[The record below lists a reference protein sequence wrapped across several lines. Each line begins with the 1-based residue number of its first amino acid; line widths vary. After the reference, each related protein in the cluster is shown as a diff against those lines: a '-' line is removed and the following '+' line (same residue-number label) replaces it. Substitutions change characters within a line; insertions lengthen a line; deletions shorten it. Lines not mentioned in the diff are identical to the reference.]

1 MILKVKNKET
11 LIIDEFRFKCSI
23 GKNGFKK
30 KKYEGD
36 GSTPTGLFGIGKLY
50 WRKDRVR
57 KPETKISC
65 KVIKKDMIWCDDPN
79 NNYYNK
85 ETKIKNV
92 KGEKLFRK
100 DYRYNYFLVIQY
112 NTKKIIKNKG
122 SAIFLH
128 LTKNYKKTQGCIAV
142 SEKDFLIIAK
152 LISRNSKIK
161 IN

>member
-1 MILKVKNKET
+1 
-11 LIIDEFRFKCSI
+11 
-23 GKNGFKK
+23 
-30 KKYEGD
+30 
-36 GSTPTGLFGIGKLY
+36 
-50 WRKDRVR
+50 
-57 KPETKISC
+57 
-65 KVIKKDMIWCDDPN
+65 MIWCDDPN

-100 DYRYNYFLVIQY
+100 DYRYNYLLVIQY
-112 NTKKIIKNKG
+112 NTEKIIKNKG

-128 LTKNYKKTQGCIAV
+128 LTKDYKKTQGCIAV